1 MELNIDKA
9 LSLFKLAADRGT
21 RVCAGSWSSLLPALA
36 IIYTFHCGWVGAGAA
51 VAAGYVIAQ
60 YNLANCLGTGA
71 NGIYEKNLTTSACL
85 YLRSSSQGTSYK
97 PLLGPLAVEQPTP
110 TTRDG
115 PNNVRD

>member
-21 RVCAGSWSSLLPALA
+21 RVRRLLALFVGSTHA
-36 IIYTFHCGWVGAGAA
+36 FHCGWVGAA

-85 YLRSSSQGTSYK
+85 YLRSSCQGTS
-97 PLLGPLAVEQPTP
+97 
-110 TTRDG
+110 
-115 PNNVRD
+115 